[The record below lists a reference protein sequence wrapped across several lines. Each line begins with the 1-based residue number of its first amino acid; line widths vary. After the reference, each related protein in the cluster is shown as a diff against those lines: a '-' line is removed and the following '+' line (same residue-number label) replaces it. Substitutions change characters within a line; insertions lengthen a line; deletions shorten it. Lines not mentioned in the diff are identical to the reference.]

1 LQVTVPVLNPAHI
14 VDPFAGFAAE
24 RVGVTGE
31 VPTVQVQTVVQA
43 VVEQPKVPST
53 LLDCTI
59 TEPVA
64 PVVFMVAPL
73 V

>member
-1 LQVTVPVLNPAHI
+1 LKPAQI
-14 VDPFAGFAAE
+14 VDPLTGLATDK
-24 RVGVTGE
+24 VGETGE
-31 VPTVQVQTVVQA
+31 VPTVQVQTVVHA

-64 PVVFMVAPL
+64 PVVFMAAPL